1 MTSGRAWKG
10 CPPWTNLR
18 RGPWGPPGR
27 HDTPFSPQMDARDD
41 LRAGLEGVPS
51 RDHAEPQSAWP
62 LEPATR
68 LWSIASKNLPRRYG
82 PREGTP
88 SNPPS
93 PMWHRPP
100 RSKTRPHL
108 RLRTDLIGHG
118 AWTKGNR
125 SEDGE
130 GTLFSVVHRAE
141 RRVGAGDASAE
152 PYLLGSFFEAPDHH
166 LVAGSSGHGDCGSAC
181 SAEAAPAPARRLMT

>member
-68 LWSIASKNLPRRYG
+68 CWFGASKNLPRRYG

-141 RRVGAGDASAE
+141 RRVGAGMPPRSRIFWGASSKRQTTISWRARVDT
-152 PYLLGSFFEAPDHH
+152 GIAAQRAPRRQPPPPP
-166 LVAGSSGHGDCGSAC
+166 AG
-181 SAEAAPAPARRLMT
+181 